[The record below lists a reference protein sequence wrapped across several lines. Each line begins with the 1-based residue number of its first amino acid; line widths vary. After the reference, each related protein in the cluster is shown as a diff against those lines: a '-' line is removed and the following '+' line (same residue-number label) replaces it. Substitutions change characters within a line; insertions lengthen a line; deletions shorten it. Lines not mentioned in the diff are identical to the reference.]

1 MPALNFLG
9 SSVRPTLT
17 SVWTE
22 VFAGAQGRSQQRSG
36 ISITNHGRNPVYVN
50 YSSAV
55 GDLGKYIIQ
64 SGATK
69 VVLAGPGQSVFLKGS
84 GSVECQEVY
93 GDILTADS
101 IGAISQPLVTPVLT
115 RATAT
120 GSLAA
125 APCRLVDA
133 YVSASVAGALIL
145 WDNTAASGTSILG
158 TIQFGV
164 GITSL
169 RSIIPDGGVRCN
181 NGIFFTLSS
190 GTAEVT
196 VGTVAI

>member
-1 MPALNFLG
+1 
-9 SSVRPTLT
+9 
-17 SVWTE
+17 
-22 VFAGAQGRSQQRSG
+22 VF
-36 ISITNHGRNPVYVN
+36 VN
-50 YSSAV
+50 YSNTV
-55 GDLGKYIIQ
+55 GDLGKYIIH

-69 VVLAGPGQSVFLKGS
+69 VVLAGAGQSVFLRGS

-101 IGAISQPLVTPVLT
+101 IGAISQPLVTPTPT

-120 GSLAA
+120 GTLVGAG
-125 APCRLVDA
+125 CRLMDA

-158 TIQFGV
+158 TIQFPV

-169 RSIIPDGGVRCN
+169 RSIIPEGGYRCL

-196 VGTVAI
+196 VGTVAL